1 MDQYS
6 PLLPAP
12 ILIQSGSIKLT
23 MTLTD
28 LSGGTVNVETVLMTC
43 SKQNTSYNVQ
53 NLVIKFYFKLAVIQL
68 CNMNAFFPLILL

>member
-1 MDQYS
+1 M
-6 PLLPAP
+6 L
-12 ILIQSGSIKLT
+12 QSWITSIKLT

-53 NLVIKFYFKLAVIQL
+53 NLVIKFYFKQCHGQFYPTTLYKDGS
-68 CNMNAFFPLILL
+68 C